1 MYRPKMFDFTL
12 IAHAFYSYPFLEL
25 SRNKKFLYCLISN
38 FCWTS
43 DSFRIRLIDASY
55 ISMHL
60 RYIYLIISK
69 NRYDL
74 SLHGICLIKCISLSY
89 IICKHCFIIFTI
101 FWWNCIYLILEESFF
116 ATIDGYFRLILT
128 WNYST

>member
-43 DSFRIRLIDASY
+43 DSFRISLIDASY

-60 RYIYLIISK
+60 RYIHLIISK

-74 SLHGICLIKCISLSY
+74 V
-89 IICKHCFIIFTI
+89 
-101 FWWNCIYLILEESFF
+101 
-116 ATIDGYFRLILT
+116 ILT
-128 WNYST
+128 WYMFDKMHISKLHYLQTLLHYIYYLLMKLHLFDFGRIILRNNRWIL